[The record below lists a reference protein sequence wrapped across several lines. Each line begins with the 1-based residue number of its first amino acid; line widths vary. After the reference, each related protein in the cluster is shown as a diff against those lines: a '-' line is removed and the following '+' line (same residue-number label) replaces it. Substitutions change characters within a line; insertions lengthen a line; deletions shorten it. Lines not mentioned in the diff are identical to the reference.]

1 MAKSKMKIYTLD
13 EVIDRAIGAKGT
25 PERDEFDHELNMVT
39 ISHLIREAR
48 KKRKLTQGELGKL
61 VGVRKSQIS
70 KLENSANSATIETIL
85 RVFKA
90 LKAEVNFNIKM
101 GDSYLKLQ

>member
-1 MAKSKMKIYTLD
+1 MKIYTPD
-13 EVIDRAIGAKGT
+13 EVIDKAIGVKGI
-25 PERDEFDHELNMVT
+25 PERDKFEHELNMET
-39 ISHLIREAR
+39 ISRLIREAR

-101 GDSYLKLQ
+101 GGSYMTLQ